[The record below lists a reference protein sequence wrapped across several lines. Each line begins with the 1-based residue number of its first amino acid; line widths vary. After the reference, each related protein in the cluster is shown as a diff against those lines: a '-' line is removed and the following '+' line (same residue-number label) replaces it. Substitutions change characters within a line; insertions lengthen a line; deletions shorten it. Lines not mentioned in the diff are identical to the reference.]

1 MAHLTRV
8 QGRTVRKAV
17 QHGSESTTP
26 GTVMEWTGEWI
37 VICDKCGLI
46 DKAAT
51 PADAEARAARHKEMP
66 HR

>member
-1 MAHLTRV
+1 M
-8 QGRTVRKAV
+8 
-17 QHGSESTTP
+17 ESKTP
-26 GTVMEWTGEWI
+26 GTVMEWVGEWA

-66 HR
+66 NR